1 MTTLKIKSE
10 VHVGPPTSFSRFSS
24 FKKDVNESEAS
35 AYSAMPNW
43 DTLPWGFLICSLY
56 YNQFCFV
63 FFFFGRWLVLT
74 FKREFP
80 FEDALTMFE
89 IISSQHLELSSMEA
103 ERERERQRAK
113 ELERDG

>member
-1 MTTLKIKSE
+1 MKTLKIKSE
-10 VHVGPPTSFSRFSS
+10 VHVGPRTSFSRFSL
-24 FKKDVNESEAS
+24 FKKDVNEGEAS

-56 YNQFCFV
+56 YSHF
-63 FFFFGRWLVLT
+63 FFFFGRWLVLS

>member
-1 MTTLKIKSE
+1 MKTLKIKSE
-10 VHVGPPTSFSRFSS
+10 VHVGPRTSFSRFSL
-24 FKKDVNESEAS
+24 FKKDVNEGEAS

-56 YNQFCFV
+56 YSHFS
-63 FFFFGRWLVLT
+63 FFFFGRWLVLS